1 MQNND
6 IALVH
11 RVLAG
16 DDTAFTTLMEKY
28 QKQVHATVWRTIKDF
43 HIAEDIVQET
53 FLKAHQ
59 KLGTLNDPHRFSA
72 WLNAIATRRCI
83 TWFREKR
90 LNTQLSESISSAMK
104 QNDPYSGYLAGE
116 QAKAAAQELREIV
129 KKWLAK
135 LPENERT
142 VVTLHYFDG
151 MSCDEIAAFLGV
163 TTNTIKSRLNRARN
177 RLKKNES
184 LIQSML
190 DNFQFFAMLSET
202 IKTERNITVV
212 IKITTENREHLGEGT
227 FSLKRTDALLGL
239 TGFNFGW
246 VGSNPV
252 EPLSTTFLATFLTP
266 FLFKFPTVV
275 GDTWTQ
281 EGFWDSQPKTTLDRY
296 EQIQTSTEVFPMCL
310 KHKSVFIDTTPQ
322 PQNDIPLII
331 DNERYKLDS
340 KRANL
345 IENFVNG
352 TRNLWFANGIG
363 LVKMH
368 YEHANGL
375 TTETEL
381 FEYNVPG
388 KTEGSLPMQ
397 IGSTYTY
404 KYHNVFRDETVF
416 EKWDVTENF

>member
-1 MQNND
+1 MRNND
-6 IALVH
+6 VALVH
-11 RVLAG
+11 RALAG
-16 DDTAFTTLMEKY
+16 DDAAFTALMEKY

-59 KLGTLNDPHRFSA
+59 KLGTLNDPHRFSG
-72 WLNAIATRRCI
+72 WLNAIATRRCLA
-83 TWFREKR
+83 WFREKR

-116 QAKAAAQELREIV
+116 QAKAVSQELREIV

-135 LPENERT
+135 LPENERIVT
-142 VVTLHYFDG
+142 TLHYFDG

-184 LIQSML
+184 LVQSML

-202 IKTERNITVV
+202 IKTERNITVR
-212 IKITTENREHLGEGT
+212 IKITTENGEQLGEGT
-227 FSLKRTDALLGL
+227 FSLKRTDTLLGL
-239 TGFNFGW
+239 TGFDFGW
-246 VGSNPV
+246 EGSNPV
-252 EPLSTTFLATFLTP
+252 ELLSTTFLTTFFTP
-266 FLFKFPTVV
+266 FLFKFPTVL

-281 EGFWDSQPKTTLDRY
+281 EGFWDSQAKTTLDRY
-296 EQIQTSTEVFPMCL
+296 EQIQVSTEVFPMCL

-352 TRNLWFANGIG
+352 TRDLWFANGIG

-381 FEYNVPG
+381 FEYRVPG
-388 KTEGSLPMQ
+388 KTEESLPMQ

-404 KYHNVFRDETVF
+404 KYHDIFRDETVF
-416 EKWDVTENF
+416 EKWCVTENF